1 MIFFFSG
8 FLVEFQYR
16 TPRGQVSSS
25 SFSFVSVRLKKKTPT
40 FIDFCSDLLKVAPP
54 ALPPYRRSKA
64 LLIQV
69 EGAKKVI
76 PRDLARSRAVQ
87 TARPERALGT
97 VGEPH
102 RVKASRPQGG
112 IVREGNPRIRIR
124 ELEGVSHSR
133 RYSAVHEK

>member
-8 FLVEFQYR
+8 FLVQFGCQ

-25 SFSFVSVRLKKKTPT
+25 SISFVSVRLKKKTST
-40 FIDFCSDLLKVAPP
+40 SIYFFGDLLKVTPP
-54 ALPPYRRSKA
+54 TPPYRRSKA

-76 PRDLARSRAVQ
+76 PRDLARSRPISPDLARSRPIQ

-97 VGEPH
+97 AGEPH

-112 IVREGNPRIRIR
+112 IVREENPRIRIR
-124 ELEGVSHSR
+124 E
-133 RYSAVHEK
+133 